1 MQYPVSKTTPWNH
14 QTEAWKFFKQNK
26 ASYIAHDMG
35 CGKTKFGVDAC
46 AGISAKRVLIVC
58 PKKVI
63 QTWIDQFQIHGAMP
77 VMICAPDKGT
87 AADKAKK
94 IHEDL
99 VLANETGNRVVV
111 ILNYEIYWRLPLG
124 PKTNE
129 KHRVIDKGELLKW
142 QWDLLILDE
151 AHRIKSP
158 GGKASWQAF
167 RLARR
172 AYRKIFLSGTPIPH
186 SPLDIYAQYRALN
199 PRIFGTN
206 FVTFR
211 GRYAVLG
218 GYENKQILSWQNTKD
233 LNEKIFSAMHRV
245 EADDVLEL
253 PPRTDRMIHVDLN
266 SRGRKI
272 YNQMR
277 KDLIAFVESELR
289 KGHLYEMVAKNSL
302 VKMLRLQQMAAGIA
316 QFDDGLV
323 EIIDTQKSMAVQ
335 DFIEDLPPKEF
346 VVVFHKFTPE
356 GDALQHYIEK
366 IEHKLPDGTKFQRT
380 VARISGQHD
389 ELQLFKEGKRNVA
402 VVQIDSGAEG
412 IDLSRARYAIYTT
425 PGLSLGKYRQS
436 RRRLRRPSE
445 HVTKERKI
453 FFYHVLCNDT
463 IDQKVFQALIEK
475 KTVVD
480 FVLGGL
486 YDYIK
491 DPSKAP
497 HTSKIS
503 TQELAHL
510 LMQANKSDGQVLQEE
525 AVGDALSIF
534 GAN

>member
-1 MQYPVSKTTPWNH
+1 
-14 QTEAWKFFKQNK
+14 
-26 ASYIAHDMG
+26 
-35 CGKTKFGVDAC
+35 
-46 AGISAKRVLIVC
+46 
-58 PKKVI
+58 
-63 QTWIDQFQIHGAMP
+63 
-77 VMICAPDKGT
+77 
-87 AADKAKK
+87 
-94 IHEDL
+94 
-99 VLANETGNRVVV
+99 
-111 ILNYEIYWRLPLG
+111 
-124 PKTNE
+124 
-129 KHRVIDKGELLKW
+129 
-142 QWDLLILDE
+142 
-151 AHRIKSP
+151 
-158 GGKASWQAF
+158 
-167 RLARR
+167 
-172 AYRKIFLSGTPIPH
+172 
-186 SPLDIYAQYRALN
+186 
-199 PRIFGTN
+199 
-206 FVTFR
+206 
-211 GRYAVLG
+211 
-218 GYENKQILSWQNTKD
+218 
-233 LNEKIFSAMHRV
+233 
-245 EADDVLEL
+245 
-253 PPRTDRMIHVDLN
+253 
-266 SRGRKI
+266 
-272 YNQMR
+272 MR